1 MNILCLFNYFLNFI
15 KQLTFIFMDIIRF
28 SFFVFLFIMLNKTIE
43 NVISL
48 AYYKWLAKIKNVVG
62 KNHQKKF

>member
-1 MNILCLFNYFLNFI
+1 
-15 KQLTFIFMDIIRF
+15 MDIIRF